1 MPKKNAEKKITDKTM
16 SHYEKILS
24 EMSNDQWY
32 KTADFE
38 GIVAVKERRMK
49 ILLNELV
56 ENGFLIEDGSTKGKR
71 YKKL

>member
-1 MPKKNAEKKITDKTM
+1 MT
-16 SHYEKILS
+16 HYEKILS
-24 EMSNDQWY
+24 VMSDEQWY

-38 GIVAVKERRMK
+38 GIVDVKERRMK